1 MDYVSARSSGRDG
14 RIQEKIKMIH
24 KIAERIVNEQIAK
37 ECLNADERNKYIY
50 AYEVLVN
57 QVINIAIAVILALM
71 LHEPKAVLLFLCI
84 YIPLRKYA
92 GGFHAKNN
100 ERCIVYSTLIIVLVI
115 FCNRLLMQ
123 YVYDY
128 KSIAVFTW
136 LLLLVYIYHLAPVE
150 AKNKRL
156 DIEERKYYKKKVR
169 NICIVHIS
177 FMVLNVLFLQWK
189 GIYINALLAYSVL
202 FFALKIEKFNTEKQ
216 KNEIKL
222 NRWED

>member
-1 MDYVSARSSGRDG
+1 MYVDYVSARSSGRDG

-100 ERCIVYSTLIIVLVI
+100 ERCIVYSTLIIVLVM
-115 FCNRLLMQ
+115 LLT
-123 YVYDY
+123 
-128 KSIAVFTW
+128 S
-136 LLLLVYIYHLAPVE
+136 
-150 AKNKRL
+150 
-156 DIEERKYYKKKVR
+156 
-169 NICIVHIS
+169 
-177 FMVLNVLFLQWK
+177 
-189 GIYINALLAYSVL
+189 
-202 FFALKIEKFNTEKQ
+202 
-216 KNEIKL
+216 
-222 NRWED
+222 